1 MLVLFVFLCRTLRDV
16 DPANVEP
23 DASEGV
29 GMDGGRFRSLAIN
42 GFQAGTAVNGFFA
55 HHIKSEDGRWSSFST
70 KQFMRHLDGMISHPS
85 NMRRTERLWGR

>member
-42 GFQAGTAVNGFFA
+42 GFQAGTAVNGLYKVKTEGGA
-55 HHIKSEDGRWSSFST
+55 LSVR
-70 KQFMRHLDGMISHPS
+70 S
-85 NMRRTERLWGR
+85 NS

>member
-16 DPANVEP
+16 EPANVEP

-42 GFQAGTAVNGFFA
+42 GFQADTAVNGFFA
-55 HHIKSEDGRWSSFST
+55 HHIK
-70 KQFMRHLDGMISHPS
+70 
-85 NMRRTERLWGR
+85 